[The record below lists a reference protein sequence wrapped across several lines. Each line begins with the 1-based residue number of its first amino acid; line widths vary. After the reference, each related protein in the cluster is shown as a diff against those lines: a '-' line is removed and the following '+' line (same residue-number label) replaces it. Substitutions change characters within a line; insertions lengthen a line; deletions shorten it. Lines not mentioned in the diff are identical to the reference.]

1 LLFKKNISINLKE
14 VGWSENKI
22 NLSNNLNYKKMNL
35 EIEILL
41 FKEMTDQDWDS
52 VIVLSNEKRSK
63 VFCIVDTISEEH
75 DLYVMQGGFMWCVI
89 YNVPRIWDFAIRY
102 YMSMV
107 VGLSIKYTS
116 MRLNYEDLIREFDL
130 LMSGEV

>member
-1 LLFKKNISINLKE
+1 
-14 VGWSENKI
+14 
-22 NLSNNLNYKKMNL
+22 MNL

>member
-1 LLFKKNISINLKE
+1 LKSIFSKINLNE
-14 VGWSENKI
+14 VGWSGNKI

-35 EIEILL
+35 EIEILI

-107 VGLSIKYTS
+107 VGLSIKFTS
-116 MRLNYEDLIREFDL
+116 MRLYYEDLIREFDL
-130 LMSGEV
+130 LMSGEL